1 MEKVSI
7 YSQDAPSSIGCYSQ
21 GLRVGNIVFLS
32 GQIPLDPGTMQLV
45 DGPMEV
51 KIARVFDN
59 LQMVAKAAGGNLSD
73 IVKLTVYLLD
83 ISHFQ
88 AVNNTMAGYF
98 EKPYPARAVIG
109 VASLPKGAEVE
120 IDAVM
125 VLNDTPT

>member
-1 MEKVSI
+1 MEKISI
-7 YSQDAPSSIGCYSQ
+7 YTQEAPSSIGCYSQ
-21 GLRVGNIVFLS
+21 GLRMGNLVFLS
-32 GQIPLDPGTMQLV
+32 GQIPLDPNTMLLV
-45 DGPMEV
+45 EGPIEV

-59 LQMVAKAAGGNLSD
+59 LQKVAQAAGGSLED

-83 ISHFQ
+83 LTHFQ

-120 IDAVM
+120 IDAIM
-125 VLNDTPT
+125 VLNEGA